1 MKIMKKIRLIEGLC
15 ALLLILAP
23 GCKVWQHE
31 SHLEGVAAE
40 GIPQTQ
46 SKYWIRVLPG
56 DSLTSA
62 DTWEKCLSIYERR
75 MPSVFSR
82 NGTPVFIELES
93 DFQYSPSVGFTVL
106 NGLLSTFTLYIIPLR
121 RENQMARYYV
131 HTSLNER
138 QRDAKTFTV
147 AGSIRRWEGL
157 LAALAPMPEVVDR
170 RFVHSGSDGGMC
182 RKEYAEAFGSDQGV
196 GHLNESWAGEADA
209 IVQGV
214 ACMLQ
219 QFEEDQRRAN
229 RSRKIGD

>member
-1 MKIMKKIRLIEGLC
+1 MKNFLTI
-15 ALLLILAP
+15 AVFVLLFFIFAS

-31 SHLEGVAAE
+31 SHLEGIAAE
-40 GIPQTQ
+40 GVPQTRT
-46 SKYWIRVLPG
+46 KYWIHALPG
-56 DSLTSA
+56 DSLTSVE
-62 DTWEKCLSIYERR
+62 TWEKCLSIYERR

-106 NGLLSTFTLYIIPLR
+106 NGFLSTFTLYIIPLR
-121 RENQMARYYV
+121 QENQMSRYYV

-157 LAALAPMPEVVDR
+157 LAAFAPMPEVVDR